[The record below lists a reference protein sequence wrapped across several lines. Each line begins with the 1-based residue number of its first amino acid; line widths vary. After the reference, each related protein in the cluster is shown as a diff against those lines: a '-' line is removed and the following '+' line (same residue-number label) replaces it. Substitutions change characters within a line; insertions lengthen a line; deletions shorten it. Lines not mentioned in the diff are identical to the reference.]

1 MCFSFN
7 DLSVNSSGYSSPE
20 GFDKNT
26 AMILNT
32 RHYGRIVDMLP
43 LLMSFFLLLWFIV
56 SYAE

>member
-7 DLSVNSSGYSSPE
+7 DLSVNSSGYSSAE

-32 RHYGRIVDMLP
+32 RRYGRIVDMLP